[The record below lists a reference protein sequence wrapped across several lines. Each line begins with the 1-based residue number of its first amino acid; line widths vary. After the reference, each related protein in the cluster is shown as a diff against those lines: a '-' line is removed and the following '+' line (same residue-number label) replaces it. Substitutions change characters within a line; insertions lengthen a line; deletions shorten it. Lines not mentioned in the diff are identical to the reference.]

1 VMIALL
7 GETEELLLVLV
18 LLFLALVV
26 IVLLVPQQYSPAR
39 EEPVVPSPTLSSPTL
54 ASGVVRT
61 KLKSGAASPR
71 VETAWCARTWGWLL
85 RALQAAKEVA
95 AGW

>member
-1 VMIALL
+1 VVMALL
-7 GETEELLLVLV
+7 EQTKELLLVLV
-18 LLFLALVV
+18 LVV
-26 IVLLVPQQYSPAR
+26 LLVLLVPRQASPAR
-39 EEPVVPSPTLSSPTL
+39 KEPVVPSPALSSPTL